1 MASVNKVILIGNLGA
16 DPELRYTPAGTAV
29 TTFNMATTDKW
40 KDKDGQPQER
50 TDWHRIVVWDRQ
62 AEIAKEYL
70 RKGSSVYIEG
80 RLQTRNYD
88 DKEGIKRYVT
98 EIVSQRMQFLG
109 ARGAGQSSESGTSE
123 PPPPPAADSANQDDD
138 LPF

>member
-29 TTFNMATTDKW
+29 TTFNIATTDKW

-88 DKEGIKRYVT
+88 DKEGVKRYVT
-98 EIVSQRMQFLG
+98 EIISQRMQFLG
-109 ARGAGQSSESGTSE
+109 ARGAGQASENGISE
-123 PPPPPAADSANQDDD
+123 PPPPPASDSANQDDD